1 MELDQ
6 FLKKFIVSEKG
17 APVNYTKI
25 GNKELNV
32 YGNKYFIPEDKINDF
47 YKIYKKHVFK
57 NKKQAYL
64 AEKQLDIGN
73 N

>member
-1 MELDQ
+1 MSLDQ

-32 YGNKYFIPEDKINDF
+32 YGNKYFIPEDKTHDF
-47 YKIYKKHVFK
+47 YKAYKKHVFK
-57 NKKQAYL
+57 K
-64 AEKQLDIGN
+64 ETSIFD
-73 N
+73 